1 MTETALVVEVPEAQ
15 EIYDRWVDVWDPPPG
30 APVHVT
36 LLIPFGPVVEH
47 RDELRAL
54 FAAAAPFSFRLSRV
68 ERFPETT
75 WLAPEPAQPF
85 VGLTEALVE
94 RFPDYPPYGGIHD
107 EIVPHLTI
115 VSRAEPDVL
124 ARAEAA
130 LTPLLPIEGRAE
142 EVLALEKGTDGVW
155 RRRET
160 FRLGT

>member
-15 EIYDRWVDVWDPPPG
+15 ELYDRWIGEWDPPPG

-36 LLIPFGPVVEH
+36 LLIPFGPVDEF

-54 FAAAAPFSFRLSRV
+54 FAQAAPFSFQLERV

-75 WLAPEPAQPF
+75 WLAPDPAKPF
-85 VGLTEALVE
+85 IALTEALFE
-94 RFPDYPPYGGIHD
+94 RFPDYPPYEGIHD

-115 VSRAEPDVL
+115 VSRAAPQVL
-124 ARAEAA
+124 ARAEAELA
-130 LTPLLPIEGRAE
+130 PVLPIEARAE
-142 EVLALEKGTDGVW
+142 KVLALEKRADGVW
-155 RRRET
+155 RRREV